1 MITKLRRQ
9 FIATAMCSIAL
20 VLTFIMAA
28 IICSSYLNVC
38 KNADSRIHMISENG
52 GHFDPKTPQPQQSES
67 SDGPASAW
75 PELSAESPYDTRF
88 FTVTLSEKGTVSQI
102 DTGRIAA
109 IGTGDAADYAE
120 ALYRKNK
127 TTGFV
132 SCYRYQR
139 TALENG
145 SSMYI
150 FLDCERELNTFK
162 MFFFACVAVSLVGML
177 FVFLLVWFFSNILL
191 RPIAESYEKQKRFIT
206 DASHELKTPLTIIDA
221 NTEVIEMTNGES
233 QWTKSTRKQVSRLS
247 SLTEKL
253 VFLSR
258 MDEGDSQ
265 PEMVDFAISDAIL
278 DTACAFVPLAEAQGR
293 TLTIDT
299 EPDLI
304 CHGNE
309 GMIRQLVSL
318 LLDNAVKYSSEGG
331 QIHLTFSRRG
341 KNFCLL
347 IKNTVDAITPGA
359 HDEFFERFYRS
370 DASRNQ
376 KSGGYGIG
384 LSVAYAI
391 VHAHH
396 GKISA
401 YSEDDCSLNVKTIF

>member
-1 MITKLRRQ
+1 MITQLRRQ
-9 FIATAMCSIAL
+9 FIATAMCAIAL
-20 VLTFIMAA
+20 VLTFIMSA
-28 IICSSYLNVC
+28 IICASYLNVC
-38 KNADSRIHMISENG
+38 KNADSRIGMISDNG
-52 GHFDPKTPQPQQSES
+52 GHFGPSDPGPGQSEGGES
-67 SDGPASAW
+67 PNSPMSAF
-75 PELSAESPYDTRF
+75 SAESPYDTRF
-88 FTVTLSEKGTVSQI
+88 FTVTFSSKGTVTKI

-109 IGTGDAADYAE
+109 VGTKEASDYAE
-120 ALYRKNK
+120 SLYKKNK
-127 TTGFV
+127 IKGFV
-132 SCYRYQR
+132 DCYRFR
-139 TALENG
+139 CFTLDNG

-162 MFFFACVAVSLVGML
+162 TFFAACLGVSLIGLL
-177 FVFLLVWFFSNILL
+177 FVFLLVCLFSNIFL
-191 RPIAESYEKQKRFIT
+191 RPVAESYEKQKRFIT

-233 QWTKSTRKQVSRLS
+233 QWTKSTRNQIKRLT

-258 MDEGDSQ
+258 MDEENIK
-265 PEMVDFAISDAIL
+265 PEMVDFSVSDAISD
-278 DTACAFVPLAEAQGR
+278 TAAAFIPLAEAQGR
-293 TLTIDT
+293 TLNIDI
-299 EPDLI
+299 EPDNI
-304 CHGNE
+304 YHGNE

-318 LLDNAVKYSSEGG
+318 LLDNAIKYSPENGKIS
-331 QIHLTFSRRG
+331 LTFSRHG
-341 KNFCLL
+341 KNFCLV
-347 IKNTVDAITPGA
+347 IKNTVDSVTPGS

-370 DASRNQ
+370 DSSRNQ

-401 YSEDDCSLNVKTIF
+401 YSEDGCSLNVKTIF